1 MPKNQGS
8 IRIVQILW
16 SHQNW
21 PKTQHDPNPKPPTS
35 PKITTQQF
43 GRNDPNH
50 GPEYLSEYP
59 WNLGILTK
67 NSIGSTKTIAGRQ
80 TISTGKGAEK
90 DEVSSI
96 ARNPSGS
103 RSMQQ
108 KLVWSI
114 WAAPRVSK
122 GVTQKLAKD
131 NNHGWEK
138 RAHMNGDRL
147 EEQRRKSIW
156 DAGNV
161 SFLEQSF
168 LGRRGPRQILE
179 GSWRPCAI
187 PTKCEY
193 SSFV

>member
-43 GRNDPNH
+43 GQKDPNH

-80 TISTGKGAEK
+80 TISTGKGSEI
-90 DEVSSI
+90 DEVFSI
-96 ARNPSGS
+96 ARISS
-103 RSMQQ
+103 
-108 KLVWSI
+108 VV
-114 WAAPRVSK
+114 AA
-122 GVTQKLAKD
+122 AC
-131 NNHGWEK
+131 
-138 RAHMNGDRL
+138 
-147 EEQRRKSIW
+147 RKSLFE
-156 DAGNV
+156 V
-161 SFLEQSF
+161 SERLHACYPE
-168 LGRRGPRQILE
+168 
-179 GSWRPCAI
+179 
-187 PTKCEY
+187 T
-193 SSFV
+193 